1 MTFTRTLLALT
12 MAIVSAVSFASEK
25 TAEQKL
31 EEVNQILKDNP
42 QILDS
47 LHQNLQEYIA
57 YQQSFGDTLK
67 EVRQYLSDG
76 KHSSFG
82 AENPELTIINVT
94 DYSCPFCKR
103 LEGELVKVGKEYPQ
117 VKVLNLNVS
126 FKEQYEKNG
135 YNSASYALNVWQNQ
149 RDKYEQVHELL
160 VKKPGAHDARSLN
173 QIAKKTG
180 TEAQLVDD
188 KETKALLD
196 KNYQYFTQLGLRGT
210 PALIINDQVIPSYVP
225 FDELEQVIDQELAN

>member
-1 MTFTRTLLALT
+1 MKFKRTLLTVALT
-12 MAIVSAVSFASEK
+12 LVPMFSQAAEK
-25 TAEQKL
+25 TTQEKL
-31 EEVNQILKDNP
+31 DDITQILQENP
-42 QILDS
+42 QVLDT
-47 LHQNLQEYIA
+47 LHQNLQEYVA
-57 YQQSFGDTLK
+57 YQKSFSSTLE
-67 EVRQYLSDG
+67 EVRAYLNDG

-103 LEGELVKVGKEYPQ
+103 LEGELAKVEKEYPQ
-117 VKVLNLNVS
+117 VKVLNMTVS

-149 RDKYEQVHELL
+149 HDKYKQVHDLL
-160 VKKPGAHDARSLN
+160 VKKPGLHDASSL
-173 QIAKKTG
+173 QKIAKKTD

-196 KNYQYFTQLGLRGT
+196 KNYEYFTRLGLRGT
-210 PALIINDQVIPSYVP
+210 PAIIINDQVIPGYVP
-225 FDELEQVIDQELAN
+225 FEELEKVIDQELKK

>member
-1 MTFTRTLLALT
+1 M
-12 MAIVSAVSFASEK
+12 
-25 TAEQKL
+25 
-31 EEVNQILKDNP
+31 
-42 QILDS
+42 
-47 LHQNLQEYIA
+47 
-57 YQQSFGDTLK
+57 
-67 EVRQYLSDG
+67 
-76 KHSSFG
+76 
-82 AENPELTIINVT
+82 
-94 DYSCPFCKR
+94 PFCKR

-117 VKVLNLNVS
+117 IKVLNLNVS

-160 VKKPGAHDARSLN
+160 VKNRAHMMRSLK

-210 PALIINDQVIPSYVP
+210 PALIINDQIIPGYVP
-225 FDELEQVIDQELAN
+225 FDELEKSSTKNWRTKTTEPFPDNSRKGFIFTDIKSV

>member
-1 MTFTRTLLALT
+1 MKFTRTLLIVAIALT
-12 MAIVSAVSFASEK
+12 PLFSHAAEK
-25 TAEQKL
+25 TS
-31 EEVNQILKDNP
+31 EEALQEITQLLKENP

-47 LHQNLQEYIA
+47 LHQNLQDYVA
-57 YQQSFGDTLK
+57 YQKTFNATLD
-67 EVRQYLSDG
+67 EARAYLNDG
-76 KHSSFG
+76 KHSYFG

-103 LEGELVKVGKEYPQ
+103 LEGELVKVEKEYPQ
-117 VKVLNLNVS
+117 VKVLNMTVS

-149 RDKYEQVHELL
+149 HDKYKEVHDLL
-160 VKKPGAHDARSLN
+160 VKKPGPHDASSL
-173 QIAKKTG
+173 QKIAKKTG

-196 KNYQYFTQLGLRGT
+196 KNYEYFTRLGLRGT
-210 PALIINDQVIPSYVP
+210 PAIIINDQVIPGYVP
-225 FDELEQVIDQELAN
+225 FEELEKVIDQELKK

>member
-12 MAIVSAVSFASEK
+12 MAIVPAVSFASEK
-25 TAEQKL
+25 TSEQKL
-31 EEVNQILKDNP
+31 EEITQILKENP

-47 LHQNLQEYIA
+47 LHQNLQEYVA

-67 EVRQYLSDG
+67 EVRHYLNDG

-82 AENPELTIINVT
+82 AETPELTIINVT

-117 VKVLNLNVS
+117 IKVLNLNVS

-160 VKKPGAHDARSLN
+160 VKKPGAHDARSLK

-210 PALIINDQVIPSYVP
+210 PALIINDQIIPGYVP
-225 FDELEQVIDQELAN
+225 FDELEKVIDQELAN

>member
-103 LEGELVKVGKEYPQ
+103 LEGELVKVGKEYPP

-210 PALIINDQVIPSYVP
+210 PALIINDQVIPGYVP
-225 FDELEQVIDQELAN
+225 FDELEKVIDQELAN

>member
-180 TEAQLVDD
+180 TEAQLFDD

-210 PALIINDQVIPSYVP
+210 PALIINDQVIPGYVP
-225 FDELEQVIDQELAN
+225 FDELEKVIDQELTN

>member
-1 MTFTRTLLALT
+1 M
-12 MAIVSAVSFASEK
+12 
-25 TAEQKL
+25 
-31 EEVNQILKDNP
+31 
-42 QILDS
+42 
-47 LHQNLQEYIA
+47 
-57 YQQSFGDTLK
+57 
-67 EVRQYLSDG
+67 
-76 KHSSFG
+76 
-82 AENPELTIINVT
+82 
-94 DYSCPFCKR
+94 PFCKR

-117 VKVLNLNVS
+117 IKVLNLNVS

-149 RDKYEQVHELL
+149 RDKYEQVHALL
-160 VKKPGAHDARSLN
+160 VKKPGAHDARSLK

-210 PALIINDQVIPSYVP
+210 PALIINDQIIPGYVP
-225 FDELEQVIDQELAN
+225 FDELEKVIDQELAN

>member
-12 MAIVSAVSFASEK
+12 MAIVSAVPFASEK

-160 VKKPGAHDARSLN
+160 VKKNRAHM
-173 QIAKKTG
+173 TH
-180 TEAQLVDD
+180 
-188 KETKALLD
+188 
-196 KNYQYFTQLGLRGT
+196 
-210 PALIINDQVIPSYVP
+210 VP
-225 FDELEQVIDQELAN
+225 